1 MEDGKIQAC
10 HGLHK
15 GRELLWRQVPIC
27 DFALCLQSKKKLFL
41 TVPYTIWNILKA
53 KNILG
58 ISSSTKPEDLEADE
72 VHAKFVSLLAQVLC
86 IHNEVILV
94 NYFTWQSALP
104 KSKIDPRWFE
114 EGSKN
119 VNLSWDFQACSW
131 GLSTGDKDADKGSES
146 RIVIVQYDDDPKD
159 CRNRIFLLFLCSKLD
174 IYESMVPRH
183 LKCPE
188 HE

>member
-1 MEDGKIQAC
+1 M
-10 HGLHK
+10 
-15 GRELLWRQVPIC
+15 
-27 DFALCLQSKKKLFL
+27 S
-41 TVPYTIWNILKA
+41 YTIWNILQA

-72 VHAKFVSLLAQVLC
+72 VHAKFVSLLAQVLS

-146 RIVIVQYDDDPKD
+146 RIVMVQYDDDPKD
-159 CRNRIFLLFLCSKLD
+159 CRNRIFLLFLCSKLN
-174 IYESMVPRH
+174 IYEAIVPRH
-183 LKCPE
+183 LQCPE

>member
-1 MEDGKIQAC
+1 MSYK
-10 HGLHK
+10 
-15 GRELLWRQVPIC
+15 
-27 DFALCLQSKKKLFL
+27 
-41 TVPYTIWNILKA
+41 IWNILQA

-131 GLSTGDKDADKGSES
+131 SLSTGDKDADKGSES
-146 RIVIVQYDDDPKD
+146 RIVMVQYDDDPKD
-159 CRNRIFLLFLCSKLD
+159 CRNRISLLFLCLKLN
-174 IYESMVPRH
+174 IYEAIVPRH